1 MYSETVDLA
10 IDLIARNSITP
21 ADGGCQDLI
30 AHRLSKLDFELE
42 RMPANSVSN
51 LWCRRG
57 SQSPVLTFAG
67 HTDVVPVGN
76 LDRWNTPP
84 FEPTIS
90 NGWLFGRGAAD
101 MKSSVAAMVVAAERF
116 VSKHPNH
123 RGSIAFLITSD
134 EEGPAIHG
142 TRHVMSQLQCRNEHL
157 DWCIIGEPSSQSTVG
172 DTIRIGRRGS
182 LSGELIIEGSIGHVA
197 YPEKTPN
204 VVHRALPLLSEL
216 SNCVWDEGNEAFP
229 PTTFQISNVH
239 AGTGAHNVIPGEVSV
254 SFNFRFNTE
263 QNPDEL
269 QQEVENRLKP
279 LSNEFKYRIEWLQS
293 GLPFLSKRGEFMRTV
308 FDVVQ
313 AITNAN
319 PVPSTSGGTSDGRF
333 IAPCGVETVELG
345 PVNATIHKYN
355 ECVNLGELETL
366 TLIYE
371 RILERLLI

>member
-1 MYSETVDLA
+1 MDSKTINLA
-10 IDLIARNSITP
+10 MNLISRESVTP
-21 ADGGCQDLI
+21 NDGGCQDLI
-30 AHRLSKLDFELE
+30 ADRLSQAGFKVEH
-42 RMPANSVSN
+42 MPAHSVSN

-57 SQSPVLTFAG
+57 SQKPLLTFAG

-84 FEPTIS
+84 FEPTIA
-90 NGWLFGRGAAD
+90 NGWLYGRGAAD
-101 MKSSVAAMVVAAERF
+101 MKSSVAAMVVATERF
-116 VSKHPNH
+116 VSRHPNH

-142 TRHVMSQLQCRNEHL
+142 TRHVMSELLRRNELL
-157 DWCIIGEPSSQSTVG
+157 DWCIIGEPSSLSIIG

-182 LSGELIIEGSIGHVA
+182 LNGELIIEGSIGHVA

-216 SNCVWDEGNEAFP
+216 ANRVWDEGNEAFP
-229 PTTFQISNVH
+229 PTTFQISNVNS
-239 AGTGAHNVIPGEVSV
+239 GTGAHNVIPGEISV

-263 QNPDEL
+263 QTPDDLKEVVEQEL
-269 QQEVENRLKP
+269 NL
-279 LSNEFKYRIEWLQS
+279 LGNEFNYRIEWQQS
-293 GLPFLSKRGEFMRTV
+293 GLPFLSKRGEFMHTV
-308 FDVVQ
+308 FNVVQ
-313 AITNAN
+313 AESSTS

-333 IAPCGVETVELG
+333 IAPHGVETVELG

-355 ECVNLGELETL
+355 ECVNLEELETL

>member
-1 MYSETVDLA
+1 MSREATNLA
-10 IDLIARNSITP
+10 KSLIARESVTP
-21 ADGGCQDLI
+21 DDRGCQELI
-30 AHRLSKLDFELE
+30 ADRLSESGFDIE
-42 RMPANSVSN
+42 RMPAHSVSN

-57 SQSPVLTFAG
+57 AQSPVLTFAG

-84 FEPTIS
+84 FEPTIVD
-90 NGWLFGRGAAD
+90 GWLYGRGAAD

-116 VSKHPNH
+116 VSRHADHK
-123 RGSIAFLITSD
+123 GSIAFLLTSD

-142 TRHVMSQLQCRNEHL
+142 TRHVMSELVRRNEL
-157 DWCIIGEPSSQSTVG
+157 PDWCIIGEPSSQSIVG

-182 LSGELIIEGSIGHVA
+182 LNGELIIEGSIGHVA

-204 VVHRALPLLSEL
+204 VVHRALPLLGEL
-216 SNCVWDEGNEAFP
+216 ANRVWDEGNEAFP
-229 PTTFQISNVH
+229 PTTFQISNVS
-239 AGTGAHNVIPGEVSV
+239 AGTGAHNVIPGEISV

-263 QNPDEL
+263 QTPDDL
-269 QQEVENRLKP
+269 QEQVEKQLNP
-279 LSNEFKYRIEWLQS
+279 LSNEFSYRIDWHQS
-293 GLPFLSKRGEFMRTV
+293 GLPFLSKRGEFMQTV

-313 AITNAN
+313 AESNAT

-333 IAPCGVETVELG
+333 IAPHGVETVELG

-355 ECVNLGELETL
+355 ECVNLKELETL

-371 RILERLLI
+371 RILDRLLA

>member
-10 IDLIARNSITP
+10 MNLISRNSVTP

-30 AHRLSKLDFELE
+30 AHRLGTLDFELE
-42 RMPANSVSN
+42 HMPANSVSN

-57 SQSPVLTFAG
+57 FQSPVLTFAG

-84 FEPTIS
+84 FVPTVS

-101 MKSSVAAMVVAAERF
+101 MKSSVAAMVVATERF
-116 VSKHPNH
+116 IANHPKHK
-123 RGSIAFLITSD
+123 GSIAFLITSD
-134 EEGPAIHG
+134 EEGEAIHG
-142 TRHVMSQLQCRNEHL
+142 TRHVMTKLQRRNEHL

-182 LSGELIIEGSIGHVA
+182 LNGELVIEGNIGHVA

-204 VVHRALPLLSEL
+204 VVHRAMPVLSEL
-216 SNCVWDEGNEAFP
+216 ANRVWDEGNEAFP
-229 PTTFQISNVH
+229 PTTFQISNVQ

-263 QNPDEL
+263 QTPDAL
-269 QQEVENRLKP
+269 KNEVEDKLKP
-279 LSNEFKYRIEWLQS
+279 LSNEFNYRIEWQQS
-293 GLPFLSKRGEFMRTV
+293 GLPFLSTRGEFMRTV

-313 AITNAN
+313 ETTGAN

-345 PVNATIHKYN
+345 PVNTTIHKYN
-355 ECVNLGELETL
+355 ECVNLKELETL
-366 TLIYE
+366 TIIYE

>member
-1 MYSETVDLA
+1 MN
-10 IDLIARNSITP
+10 LISRESVTP
-21 ADGGCQDLI
+21 NDGGCQDLI
-30 AHRLSKLDFELE
+30 ADRLSQAGFKVEH
-42 RMPANSVSN
+42 MPAHSVSN

-57 SQSPVLTFAG
+57 SQKPLLTFAG

-84 FEPTIS
+84 FEPTIA
-90 NGWLFGRGAAD
+90 NGWLYGRGAAD
-101 MKSSVAAMVVAAERF
+101 MKSSVAAMVVATERF
-116 VSKHPNH
+116 VSRHPSH
-123 RGSIAFLITSD
+123 KGSIAFLITSD

-142 TRHVMSQLQCRNEHL
+142 TRHVMSELLRRNEL
-157 DWCIIGEPSSQSTVG
+157 PDWCIIGEPSSLSIIG

-182 LSGELIIEGSIGHVA
+182 LNGELIIEGSIGHVA

-216 SNCVWDEGNEAFP
+216 ANRVWDEGNEAFP
-229 PTTFQISNVH
+229 PTTFQISNVN
-239 AGTGAHNVIPGEVSV
+239 AGTGAHNVIPGEISV

-263 QNPDEL
+263 QTPDDLKEVVEQEL
-269 QQEVENRLKP
+269 NL
-279 LSNEFKYRIEWLQS
+279 LGNEFIYRIEWQQS
-293 GLPFLSKRGEFMRTV
+293 GLPFLSKRGEFMHAV
-308 FDVVQ
+308 FNVVQ
-313 AITNAN
+313 AESSTS

-333 IAPCGVETVELG
+333 IAPHGVETVELG

-355 ECVNLGELETL
+355 ERVNLEELEKL